1 MLTCAC
7 VHVKS
12 SAAQASLEAIA
23 STGLLLEKRF
33 PKYSPDLNAIEGV
46 WRLLRQRLNE
56 NTPAGQESRLDF
68 VRRLCGAAAWLNANE
83 HDELRLLCTNEKSR
97 AADIIRLSGPKTKW

>member
-1 MLTCAC
+1 MRKCAY
-7 VHVKS
+7 VHIKS

-23 STGLLLEKRF
+23 SICLLLEKRF
-33 PKYSPDLNAIEGV
+33 PKYRLDLNAIEGV

-56 NTPAGQESRLDF
+56 NTPDGQESRRDF

-83 HDELRLLCTNEKSR
+83 HDQLRLLCTNQKAR
-97 AADIIRLSGPKTKW
+97 AADIIRLSGTKTKW

>member
-7 VHVKS
+7 VHVIS

-33 PKYSPDLNAIEGV
+33 PKYSLDLNAIGLV

-56 NTPAGQESRLDF
+56 NTPAGQESRRDF

-83 HDELRLLCTNEKSR
+83 HGELRLLCANEN
-97 AADIIRLSGPKTKW
+97 LGPQTLFA

>member
-1 MLTCAC
+1 

-56 NTPAGQESRLDF
+56 NAPAGQESRRYI
-68 VRRLCGAAAWLNANE
+68 VRRLCVAAAWLNAKE
-83 HDELRLLCTNEKSR
+83 HDQLRLLCTNQKSQ
-97 AADIIRLSGPKTKW
+97 AADMIRLSGAKTNW

>member
-33 PKYSPDLNAIEGV
+33 PKYSPDLNAIEAV

-56 NTPAGQESRLDF
+56 NTPQARSPGSISCDGS
-68 VRRLCGAAAWLNANE
+68 VGP
-83 HDELRLLCTNEKSR
+83 LR
-97 AADIIRLSGPKTKW
+97 G